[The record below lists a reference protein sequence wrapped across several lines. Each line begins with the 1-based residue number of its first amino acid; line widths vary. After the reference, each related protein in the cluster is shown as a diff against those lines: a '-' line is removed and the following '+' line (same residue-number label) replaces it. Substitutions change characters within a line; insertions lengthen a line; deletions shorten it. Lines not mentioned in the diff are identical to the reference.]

1 MPANASRGIVNP
13 RDPAAV
19 RARLR
24 NAGIDVPDRGRIG
37 KDHMAEFD
45 RLTAED
51 LAAAEAAGELGEV
64 TTTAAGG
71 PRPEAEAPEAEAPG
85 QVEVRP
91 SRPRARNAPGKGLAA
106 RVREAGRGRS
116 KGSGGRSKARSK
128 AARPA
133 HPRVSVAGVIQ
144 WGWGIG
150 ARAAA
155 PLSAYLSQC
164 LAIQAPVA
172 GLVLEDQVRG
182 TVADRVLQPLAR
194 GQAHLEG
201 VGALVLMPMAIA
213 GLEASEGLPEPK
225 RSVRR
230 AILVPMA
237 LEGAA
242 LWVRIAGP
250 KVEQLIAEERER
262 GPLREQAAAL
272 LLSMEMPFLTPADL
286 GMAPPNGQAP
296 GGPGPQ
302 ADDVASAQGFAG

>member
-1 MPANASRGIVNP
+1 
-13 RDPAAV
+13 
-19 RARLR
+19 
-24 NAGIDVPDRGRIG
+24 
-37 KDHMAEFD
+37 MAEYE

-64 TTTAAGG
+64 TTAAG
-71 PRPEAEAPEAEAPG
+71 PPPEAEPPAPPEAPPG

-91 SRPRARNAPGKGLAA
+91 SRPRASKAPGKGLAA
-106 RVREAGRGRS
+106 RVREAGGRRS
-116 KGSGGRSKARSK
+116 KSAGGGGKARSK

-133 HPRVSVAGVIQ
+133 HPRVSVEGVIA

-155 PLSAYLSQC
+155 PISAYLSQC

-172 GLVLEDQVRG
+172 GKVLEDQVRG
-182 TVADRVLQPLAR
+182 TIVDRALQPLAR

-201 VGALVLMPMAIA
+201 IGALVLMPMAIA
-213 GLEASEGLPEPK
+213 GLEAAEGLPEPK

-230 AILVPMA
+230 AFLLPVA
-237 LEGAA
+237 VEGAA

-250 KVEQLIAEERER
+250 KVEELIREQQER
-262 GPLREQAAAL
+262 GPEREQAAAL

-286 GMAPPNGQAP
+286 GMTPPNGQAP
-296 GGPGPQ
+296 GGPGPM
-302 ADDVASAQGFAG
+302 ADDLAQAQRFAGE